1 MHAVVHLFV
10 PSHTRVKK
18 NKRREGKKR
27 WLFFSINN
35 SFRHIGEHV
44 KLDIPGENRVQRRM
58 TRNNEE
64 ILPQTP
70 SPADWMQESTH
81 KKKDMRNFDLSR
93 GNITLLL

>member
-1 MHAVVHLFV
+1 M
-10 PSHTRVKK
+10 R
-18 NKRREGKKR
+18 GKKR

-44 KLDIPGENRVQRRM
+44 KLDIPRENGVQRRM

-70 SPADWMQESTH
+70 SPAEWMQESTH
-81 KKKDMRNFDLSR
+81 EIKNMKNS
-93 GNITLLL
+93 